1 MGEAARP
8 SRTARIIAAL
18 DRAAHRPGF
27 LPAVSFFPIADYVL
41 WFLPIQML
49 LATLSVLQPRR
60 WAVFAT
66 TFVLASALGALLTA
80 WAVQALGPWLLDTL
94 LGGVPDEAEG
104 IVATIEQYGLPALV
118 LLAALPWPPRATV
131 IVCALAELSPA
142 AIGLGVAAGR
152 ILPSFGVAWIGAR
165 APHLL
170 RRLAMVDRVLTE
182 VEGLRRTA
190 AP

>member
-1 MGEAARP
+1 V
-8 SRTARIIAAL
+8 RTILAL

-27 LPAVSFFPIADYVL
+27 LPALSFFPIADYGL
-41 WFLPIQML
+41 WFLPSQML

-60 WAVFAT
+60 WAAFAT
-66 TFVLASALGALLTA
+66 TFVIAGALGALLTA
-80 WAVQALGPWLLDTL
+80 WAVQAFGPWLLDTL
-94 LGGVPDEAEG
+94 LGGRPDRADE
-104 IVATIEQYGLPALV
+104 IVATVERYGLPALV

-131 IVCALAELSPA
+131 IVCALGGLPPV

-152 ILPSFGVAWIGAR
+152 VLPSFGVAWISVR

-182 VEGLRRTA
+182 VEGLHRTA
-190 AP
+190 PP